1 MRAKLLVA
9 ALALLTAS
17 PAITEPVG
25 AEPPQVVELSGTA
38 YERGRQHGE
47 ALRGEAA
54 DTVATV
60 LRYFRGQLKVPIF
73 GSRIV
78 NFWLDRGWK
87 AGQPFVSAD
96 VLEELRGL
104 SDGSGV
110 PLRDLY
116 RLHALPDR
124 TYTCSNFA
132 AWGVRTQD
140 GRLIHLRNL
149 DWNIG
154 AGIQHHPVIFVVRPA
169 GKHAYINVSWAG
181 FIGVLSGV
189 NDATVSIGQVGAETT
204 DATLRGEPMVFLMR
218 RVMEES
224 GSVEDAAA
232 IIQGARRTVG
242 VNYVIA
248 QASARRAIALET
260 TARASC
266 AFSADDKQERA
277 VDYARPLP
285 DAVLRSDTAVDPS
298 IRDRQVASAGN
309 PRKPGLEP
317 PLGSAYTIRY
327 LKQADALQESEG
339 KLDIA
344 GAQAI
349 AASIAPNS
357 NVQSVIF
364 AWPELWVA
372 NAEGETP
379 AAKTTYHR
387 FDAEALLTRR

>member
-1 MRAKLLVA
+1 MKRMRARLLA
-9 ALALLTAS
+9 AAFVLLIA
-17 PAITEPVG
+17 PPVVMAG
-25 AEPPQVVELSGTA
+25 PPPVVELTGTA

-47 ALRGEAA
+47 ALRSEVA

-60 LRYFRGQLKVPIF
+60 LAYFRRQLKVPIL
-73 GSRIV
+73 SPRII
-78 NFWLDRGWK
+78 NFWIDRGWK
-87 AGQPFVSAD
+87 AGRPFISAD

-104 SDGSGV
+104 ADGSGV

-154 AGIQHHPVIFVVRPA
+154 AGIQRHPVIFVVRPA

-248 QASARRAIALET
+248 QASAHRALALET
-260 TARASC
+260 TSRAAC
-266 AFSADDKQERA
+266 AFSANDKQEHA
-277 VDYARPLP
+277 VDYARPLA

-298 IRDRQVASAGN
+298 IRERQVASAGN
-309 PRKPGLEP
+309 PKKPGLEP

-327 LKQADALQESEG
+327 LKQADALQGSEG
-339 KLDIA
+339 KLDVA

-372 NAEGETP
+372 NAEGEIP
-379 AAKTTYHR
+379 AAKTTYRR